1 MLLPVSVFH
10 INISIVSGGDKEID
24 RNDEIRRQSIGC
36 GIMLVLFGATL
47 YGFMFLLVYYD
58 PNDDFSD
65 KEFLWTAEINK
76 PIGIVGFCLG
86 TVALVFGILGRKTKK

>member
-1 MLLPVSVFH
+1 
-10 INISIVSGGDKEID
+10 VSGGDKEID

-65 KEFLWTAEINK
+65 KEFL
-76 PIGIVGFCLG
+76 
-86 TVALVFGILGRKTKK
+86 